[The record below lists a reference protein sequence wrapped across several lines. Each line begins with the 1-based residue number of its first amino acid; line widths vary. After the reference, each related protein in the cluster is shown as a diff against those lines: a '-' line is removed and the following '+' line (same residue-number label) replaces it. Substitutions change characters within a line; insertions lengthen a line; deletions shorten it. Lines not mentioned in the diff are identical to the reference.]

1 MKIILTFVIL
11 NEIEYISFN
20 LLKQSG
26 MCKIWKEENNLNSSV
41 CYEYPTV
48 DFTWSLLFET
58 CVYK

>member
-11 NEIEYISFN
+11 NEIEYNSFN
-20 LLKQSG
+20 LLKQSE

-41 CYEYPTV
+41 CYEYSTV

>member
-1 MKIILTFVIL
+1 M
-11 NEIEYISFN
+11 Y
-20 LLKQSG
+20 
-26 MCKIWKEENNLNSSV
+26 KIWKEENNLNSSV